1 MVGHAKIGKDWLSGL
16 LMSTLELR
24 DLEQAR
30 RFLLH
35 GLWLQRVMPIGP
47 TTVAPALEWVLEI
60 AACGYPLPP
69 VGFVADIGH
78 LALGQEAG
86 VRPSR
91 DSIGSGA
98 FPAGLARTYE
108 DHVLGKIY
116 ADFHFER
123 AADAL
128 RGYQGRDRAR
138 GLAFLVNQMRER
150 WGFPGVHLSPGVV
163 KGLGEL
169 AAEEALARGWESLS
183 RDGLLPLLPE
193 LYQALIA
200 ATRRSADVLGPEDVF
215 ELEHRTALAE
225 LGQRVALRQVLQAAD
240 RLQTALPHHR
250 VRPLAGRKEVPTR
263 VLDED
268 TYPVGGYASLAN
280 RGSMESLLHSQLA
293 YMEDKDRP
301 DLFDIKYLRD
311 ELLYYARD
319 ENQFL
324 RRRRTLV
331 FALLPDLV
339 RTRFKDAELPWQRCV
354 LWLGLLVAA
363 VRRLTEWLTED
374 SLLFEFC
381 IVDQDKPDI
390 LAQEQEL
397 LEMVLREQIANG
409 TVRLVRLPGTRELE
423 ELCRRRAQRSL
434 CQCLVVTAEDNEPF
448 RSQDTIVNRL
458 RISGAWP
465 VLEADDDASPIP
477 AGEEPM
483 ESWSAALERLLQVW
497 V

>member
-1 MVGHAKIGKDWLSGL
+1 
-16 LMSTLELR
+16 MSTLELR

-30 RFLLH
+30 RFILH
-35 GLWLQRVMPIGP
+35 GLWLQRLLPVGP
-47 TTVAPALEWVLEI
+47 ATVAPALEWSLEI
-60 AACGYPLPP
+60 AAGGWPLPP

-78 LALGQEAG
+78 LAQGQDI
-86 VRPSR
+86 RPSR
-91 DSIGSGA
+91 DSAASGA
-98 FPAGLARTYE
+98 FPAGLGRTYE
-108 DHVLGKIY
+108 DHVLGKLY
-116 ADFHFER
+116 ADFNFER

-138 GLAFLVNQMRER
+138 GLAFIVNQMRER
-150 WGFPGVHLSPGVV
+150 WGFPGVHLSPGVI
-163 KGLGEL
+163 KGLSEL

-200 ATRRSADVLGPEDVF
+200 AARRSADVLGPEDVF
-215 ELEHRTALAE
+215 ELEHGTALAE
-225 LGQRVALRQVLQAAD
+225 LGQRVALRQLLQAAE

-250 VRPLAGRKEVPTR
+250 VRPLVGRKEVPTR

-268 TYPVGGYASLAN
+268 TYPVGGYASVAN
-280 RGSMESLLHSQLA
+280 RGTMESLLHSQLA
-293 YMEDKDRP
+293 YMEDQDRP

-311 ELLYYARD
+311 ELLYYSRD

-331 FALLPDLV
+331 FALFPDLV

-374 SLLFEFC
+374 ALLFEIC
-381 IVDQDKPDI
+381 IVGQDKADV

-397 LEMVLREQIANG
+397 LEMVLREQITNG
-409 TVRLVRLPGTRELE
+409 TVRLVRLPSASELE
-423 ELCRRRAQRSL
+423 ELCRRRAQRSV
-434 CQCLVVTAEDNEPF
+434 CHCLVVTAEESTPF
-448 RSQDTIVNRL
+448 RAHDTVVSRL
-458 RISGAWP
+458 QINGARP
-465 VLEADDDASPIP
+465 VLEAGDEAAPVTAAD
-477 AGEEPM
+477 EPL
-483 ESWSAALERLLQVW
+483 ESWSAALERLLQAW

>member
-1 MVGHAKIGKDWLSGL
+1 
-16 LMSTLELR
+16 
-24 DLEQAR
+24 
-30 RFLLH
+30 
-35 GLWLQRVMPIGP
+35 
-47 TTVAPALEWVLEI
+47 VAPALEWALEI
-60 AACGYPLPP
+60 AAHGCPLPP
-69 VGFVADIGH
+69 IGFVADIGH

-86 VRPSR
+86 ARPSR
-91 DSIGSGA
+91 ENTSTGGA

-123 AADAL
+123 GADAV

-150 WGFPGVHLSPGVV
+150 WGFPGVHLSPGVI
-163 KGLGEL
+163 KGIAEL
-169 AAEEALARGWESLS
+169 APEEALGRGWDSLS

-200 ATRRSADVLGPEDVF
+200 ASRRSADVLGPEDVF
-215 ELEHRTALAE
+215 ELEHGTALAE
-225 LGQRVALRQVLQAAD
+225 LGQRVALRQLLQAAD
-240 RLQTALPHHR
+240 RLQTALPRHR
-250 VRPLAGRKEVPTR
+250 LSPPAGRKEVPTR

-268 TYPVGGYASLAN
+268 TYPVGGYSSVAN

-293 YMEDKDRP
+293 YMEDNDRP

-331 FALLPDLV
+331 FALFPDLV
-339 RTRFKDAELPWQRCV
+339 RT
-354 LWLGLLVAA
+354 
-363 VRRLTEWLTED
+363 EWLTD
-374 SLLFEFC
+374 DALLFEFC
-381 IVDQDKPDI
+381 IIDQDRPET

-397 LEMVLREQIANG
+397 LEMVLREQVANG
-409 TVRLVRLPGTRELE
+409 TVRLLRLPGPAALE

-434 CQCLVVTAEDNEPF
+434 CHCLVVTAEDGEPF
-448 RSQDTIVNRL
+448 RIQDTVVSRL
-458 RISGAWP
+458 RISGPRP
-465 VLEADDDASPIP
+465 VLEISDEPAPATAAD
-477 AGEEPM
+477 EPM
-483 ESWSAALERLLQVW
+483 ESWAAALERLLQAW

>member
-1 MVGHAKIGKDWLSGL
+1 
-16 LMSTLELR
+16 MSTLELR

-30 RFLLH
+30 RYLLH

-47 TTVAPALEWVLEI
+47 ATVAPALEWALEI
-60 AACGYPLPP
+60 AARGCPLPP
-69 VGFVADIGH
+69 VGFISDIGH
-78 LALGQEAG
+78 LVLGQDAAA
-86 VRPSR
+86 RASR
-91 DSIGSGA
+91 DTTGSGA

-123 AADAL
+123 GADAV

-150 WGFPGVHLSPGVV
+150 WGFPGVHLSPGVI
-163 KGLGEL
+163 KGVAEL
-169 AAEEALARGWESLS
+169 APEEALGRGWESLS

-200 ATRRSADVLGPEDVF
+200 ASRRSADVLGPEDVF
-215 ELEHRTALAE
+215 ELEHGTALAE
-225 LGQRVALRQVLQAAD
+225 LGQRVALRQLLQAAD
-240 RLQTALPHHR
+240 RLQTTLPRHR
-250 VRPLAGRKEVPTR
+250 LSPPPGRKEVPTR

-268 TYPVGGYASLAN
+268 TYPVGGYASVAN

-293 YMEDKDRP
+293 YMEDDDRP

-311 ELLYYARD
+311 ELLYYSRD

-324 RRRRTLV
+324 RRRRTLT

-354 LWLGLLVAA
+354 LWLGLLVVA
-363 VRRLTEWLTED
+363 VRRLTEWLTD
-374 SLLFEFC
+374 DALLFEFC
-381 IVDQDKPDI
+381 IVDQDRPDT

-397 LEMVLREQIANG
+397 LEMVLREQVANG
-409 TVRLVRLPGTRELE
+409 TVRLVRVPGIADLE
-423 ELCRRRAQRSL
+423 DLCRRRAQRSM
-434 CQCLVVTAEDNEPF
+434 CHCLVVTADDGTPF
-448 RSQDTIVNRL
+448 RAQDTVVSRL
-458 RISGAWP
+458 QITGARP
-465 VLEADDDASPIP
+465 LLQTGDEAEQAS
-477 AGEEPM
+477 AADEPM